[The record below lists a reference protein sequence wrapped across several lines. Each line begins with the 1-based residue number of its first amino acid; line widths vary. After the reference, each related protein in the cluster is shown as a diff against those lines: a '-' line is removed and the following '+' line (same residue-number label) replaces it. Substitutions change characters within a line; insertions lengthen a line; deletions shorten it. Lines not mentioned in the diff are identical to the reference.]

1 MVNRKNWLRAA
12 AACAGLAIAL
22 SAHAGGSETVE
33 VIIQGYKYQPAEIK
47 VKVGTKVRWVNKEK
61 RTSHS
66 VIWSGPMGGLES
78 ERFFPGESYEHTFD
92 KPGVYPYV
100 CGPHPEMKGAVIVT
114 P

>member
-1 MVNRKNWLRAA
+1 MPIRFIRLGAA
-12 AACAGLAIAL
+12 AASAALAIVL
-22 SAHAGGSETVE
+22 GSPATGAETVE
-33 VIIQGYKYQPAEIK
+33 VIIQGYKYEPAELN
-47 VKVGTKVRWVNKEK
+47 VKVGTTVRWVNKEK

-66 VIWSGPMGGLES
+66 VIWSGPMGGLQS